1 MLKRIGAE
9 ESGEFKAVASGTLPS
24 GKPVVVNA
32 DGTVSVVSETSV
44 TQAAGSPTVFET
56 ASSTQISATFDS
68 NSNKV
73 VIAYTDNGNSFQ
85 GTAIVGTVSG
95 TSITFGTP
103 VVFNSGSTKFQ
114 SATFDSNSNKVV
126 IAYRD
131 DGASDHGYAIVG
143 TVSGTSI
150 SFGSEVLFNASTMTN
165 ALSATFDSSSNKIV
179 IAYQDK
185 GNADYGTAIVGTV
198 SGTSISFGS
207 EVVFESAHTEHI
219 SAIFDSNSN
228 KIVIAYMDQGNSN
241 YGTAIVGTVSGTS
254 ISFGSATVFNTAE
267 TNTPSIAYDT
277 NAQKVVITYKDFG
290 NSNYGTAI
298 VGTVS
303 GTSISF
309 GTEVVFESSAT
320 QSAKAIYDAT
330 AQKVVIAYYDS
341 NNSEYGTVIS
351 GTVSGT
357 SISFDSA
364 TVFES
369 EEVDNIGI
377 AYDSNANKVVIPYK
391 DKSNADYGT
400 AIVFQP
406 GYTSTNL
413 TSENYIGMSR
423 GVAFQTSISEAL
435 GSASVFNTANS
446 ESIASAYD
454 STNNKVVAFYKDG
467 ASPDNLEAVVGTVS
481 DGSLSFG
488 SSTEFHAGGGEYIAA
503 AFDSSNGKLVVV
515 YKKVS
520 DNYLYSKVGTVSGTS
535 ISFGSE
541 AAVDTT
547 GTAGGSTVTFDS
559 TNNKIVVAYAVGS
572 NGYAKVGTVS
582 GTSISYG
589 SRATFESASVS
600 DLGSTFDTDN
610 GKVVITYKDQGNSNY
625 GTAIVGTVSGT
636 SISFGTAVVYESNNS
651 VNNSANYVGSSKVF
665 IGYRKGTGGGTRD
678 GKGVVGTVSGT
689 SISFGT
695 SVVFESND
703 VLNVSSVYHSGAD
716 KVIVFYEDNGN
727 SDYGE
732 YVVGTISGTS
742 VSFTSGAVFESAS
755 VDTISAVYDSND
767 GRAVVFYR
775 DGGNSSYGT
784 AIAYTP
790 SYTKTTRGEVASSN
804 QASVDIIG
812 SVSDNQSGLT
822 AGQQYYV
829 QTDGTIGT
837 TADSPSVLAGTA
849 ISATE
854 LLVKT

>member
-1 MLKRIGAE
+1 M
-9 ESGEFKAVASGTLPS
+9 
-24 GKPVVVNA
+24 
-32 DGTVSVVSETSV
+32 TSV
-44 TQAAGSPTVFET
+44 MF
-56 ASSTQISATFDS
+56 
-68 NSNKV
+68 
-73 VIAYTDNGNSFQ
+73 
-85 GTAIVGTVSG
+85 
-95 TSITFGTP
+95 
-103 VVFNSGSTKFQ
+103 
-114 SATFDSNSNKVV
+114 
-126 IAYRD
+126 
-131 DGASDHGYAIVG
+131 
-143 TVSGTSI
+143 
-150 SFGSEVLFNASTMTN
+150 
-165 ALSATFDSSSNKIV
+165 
-179 IAYQDK
+179 
-185 GNADYGTAIVGTV
+185 
-198 SGTSISFGS
+198 
-207 EVVFESAHTEHI
+207 EVVCCISQTQEETLANGDEGEAFSFRAAH
-219 SAIFDSNSN
+219 
-228 KIVIAYMDQGNSN
+228 
-241 YGTAIVGTVSGTS
+241 
-254 ISFGSATVFNTAE
+254 
-267 TNTPSIAYDT
+267 
-277 NAQKVVITYKDFG
+277 
-290 NSNYGTAI
+290 
-298 VGTVS
+298 
-303 GTSISF
+303 
-309 GTEVVFESSAT
+309 
-320 QSAKAIYDAT
+320 DA
-330 AQKVVIAYYDS
+330 
-341 NNSEYGTVIS
+341 
-351 GTVSGT
+351 
-357 SISFDSA
+357 
-364 TVFES
+364 
-369 EEVDNIGI
+369 
-377 AYDSNANKVVIPYK
+377 
-391 DKSNADYGT
+391 
-400 AIVFQP
+400 
-406 GYTSTNL
+406 TNL
-413 TSENYIGMSR
+413 TSENYIGISS
-423 GVAFQTSISEAL
+423 GIAFQTSISEAL

-454 STNNKVVAFYKDG
+454 SSNNKIVAFYKDG

-503 AFDSSNGKLVVV
+503 AFDSSNEKLVVV

-520 DNYLYSKVGTVSGTS
+520 DNYLYSKVGTVSGTG

-610 GKVVITYKDQGNSNY
+610 GKVVITYKDQDNSNY

-695 SVVFESND
+695 AVVFESND

-790 SYTKTTRGEVASSN
+790 SYTKTTRGEVANGGKAVIDSTNAISRN
-804 QASVDIIG
+804 QL
-812 SVSDNQSGLT
+812 GLT
-822 AGQQYYV
+822 AGQTYFV
-829 QTDGTIGT
+829 QGDGTLGL
-837 TADSPSVLAGTA
+837 TAASPSVTAGTA
-849 ISATE
+849 ISTTE
-854 LLVKT
+854 LIVKG